1 MGLVLVFESA
11 SQVWETQGNP
21 FAGMGQ
27 MITCST
33 GTLFVVL
40 LNVSD
45 MVAAGF
51 TMERVLAYLNS
62 DYVSVKGYAAL
73 PPGCSV
79 YVPWG
84 MLAVP
89 VGIPT
94 RWCDGVVSF
103 FVQLLNCVEDMVG
116 VASVSAHQQIKVW
129 SELSLARTSKVS
141 SVCRG
146 QAQLILKEA
155 EKIAHRPDPTDE
167 AIAADD
173 DSDSVSLN

>member
-1 MGLVLVFESA
+1 
-11 SQVWETQGNP
+11 
-21 FAGMGQ
+21 

-33 GTLFVVL
+33 GVLFVVL

-94 RWCDGVVSF
+94 KSCDGTVSY

-116 VASVSAHQQIKVW
+116 VASASAVQQIKCWV
-129 SELSLARTSKVS
+129 EMSLACELRMVKQCSA
-141 SVCRG
+141 
-146 QAQLILKEA
+146 QAKLILDEA
-155 EKIAHRPDPTDE
+155 QGMQHRPDQIVPEGPATKLDLDF
-167 AIAADD
+167 I
-173 DSDSVSLN
+173 

>member
-1 MGLVLVFESA
+1 MWEVQA
-11 SQVWETQGNP
+11 SP

-51 TMERVLAYLNS
+51 TMERVPAYLNS
-62 DYVSVKGYAAL
+62 DSVSVKGYAAL
-73 PPGCSV
+73 PAGCSV

-94 RWCDGVVSF
+94 KWCDGIVSY
-103 FVQLLNCVEDMVG
+103 FVQLLNCVEDMVE
-116 VASVSAHQQIKVW
+116 VASVSAVQQIKCWV
-129 SELSLARTSKVS
+129 EMSLACDLKVVKQCS
-141 SVCRG
+141 A
-146 QAQLILKEA
+146 QAKMILDEA
-155 EKIAHRPDPTDE
+155 QGMEHRPDQNVRDGPATQLDL
-167 AIAADD
+167 D
-173 DSDSVSLN
+173 VL